1 LNECET
7 QQSHPD
13 ICACWVSLCSTQ
25 PTPILYPLP
34 MSDRITIIGAGAW
47 GSALGNLTQINGC
60 EPTIWS
66 RNCDRTLA
74 EMVADRVAIISAVSM
89 SGVLAVI
96 DRLAGAIEPQQIIVT
111 ATKGLDAKTN
121 LTPAQLWRKAFPEN
135 PIVVLSGPNLSL
147 EIQQGLPAATVVAS
161 DRAAAATKVQEIFS
175 SPKFRVYTNDDPV
188 GVEIAGTV
196 KNVIAIAAGT
206 CDGLKLGN
214 NAKSALLT
222 RGLAEIIRIGQ
233 YWGGK
238 TETFYGLSGLGDLL
252 ATCNSPLSRNYQVG
266 YGLAQGKTLTEVLAN
281 LSGTAE
287 GINTTKVLIQ
297 IADRHQIYMPIT
309 ALVDRL
315 LQGQITAPE
324 AIVALMSL
332 DRKSE
337 Y

>member
-1 LNECET
+1 
-7 QQSHPD
+7 
-13 ICACWVSLCSTQ
+13 
-25 PTPILYPLP
+25 
-34 MSDRITIIGAGAW
+34 MSDRITIIGSGAW
-47 GSALGNLTQINGC
+47 GGALGSLTQINGY
-60 EPTIWS
+60 EPKIWS
-66 RNCDRTLA
+66 RSCGENLTDVIGGRT
-74 EMVADRVAIISAVSM
+74 AIISAVSM
-89 SGVLAVI
+89 SGVRAVI
-96 DRLAGAIEPQQIIVT
+96 DRLQGVITSHQIIVT
-111 ATKGLDAKTN
+111 ATKGLDAQTN
-121 LTPAQLWRKAFPEN
+121 CTPAKLWQTAFPDN

-161 DRAAAATKVQEIFS
+161 HDPAAATKIQEIFS
-175 SPKFRVYTNDDPV
+175 SPQFRVYTNDDPI

-196 KNVIAIAAGT
+196 KNVIAIAAGA

-266 YGLAQGKTLTEVLAN
+266 YGLAQGKTLSEILAN
-281 LSGTAE
+281 LQGTAE
-287 GINTTKVLIQ
+287 GINTTKVLVQ
-297 IADRHQIYMPIT
+297 IANQNQIYMPIT
-309 ALVDRL
+309 VLVDRL
-315 LQGQITAPE
+315 LAGQITAQA
-324 AIVALMSL
+324 AIIALMSL

>member
-1 LNECET
+1 
-7 QQSHPD
+7 
-13 ICACWVSLCSTQ
+13 
-25 PTPILYPLP
+25 
-34 MSDRITIIGAGAW
+34 MSERITIIGAGAW
-47 GSALGNLTQINGC
+47 GGALGNLTQVNGY

-66 RNCDRTLA
+66 RSCSENLTDVVKERT
-74 EMVADRVAIISAVSM
+74 AIISAVSM
-89 SGVLAVI
+89 SGVRAVI
-96 DRLAGAIEPQQIIVT
+96 DRLQGAIAPHQIVVT
-111 ATKGLDAKTN
+111 ATKGLDAQTN
-121 LTPAQLWRKAFPEN
+121 CTPAKLWQMAFPHN

-147 EIQQGLPAATVVAS
+147 EIQQGLPAATVIAS
-161 DRAAAATKVQEIFS
+161 DDAVAATKIQEIFS
-175 SPKFRVYTNDDPV
+175 SSQFRVYTNDDPI

-206 CDGLKLGN
+206 CDGLNLGN

-266 YGLAQGKTLTEVLAN
+266 YGLSQGKTLSEVLAD
-281 LSGTAE
+281 LQGTAE
-287 GINTTKVLIQ
+287 GVNTTKVLIQ
-297 IADRHQIYMPIT
+297 IADRNQIYMPIT
-309 ALVDRL
+309 VLVDRM

-324 AIVALMSL
+324 AIVALMSR

>member
-1 LNECET
+1 VTIAVKARQGYVL
-7 QQSHPD
+7 D
-13 ICACWVSLCSTQ
+13 RI
-25 PTPILYPLP
+25 PTPNC
-34 MSDRITIIGAGAW
+34 MNDRITIIGAGAW
-47 GSALGNLTQINGC
+47 GSALASLTQINGC

-66 RNCDRTLA
+66 RSSDRMLSET
-74 EMVADRVAIISAVSM
+74 VRDRVAIISAVSM
-89 SGVLAVI
+89 SGVRAVI
-96 DRLAGAIEPQQIIVT
+96 ERLQGEIAPHQIIVT
-111 ATKGLDAKTN
+111 ATKGLDAETN
-121 LTPAQLWRKAFPEN
+121 CTPAKLWQIAFPHN

-161 DRAAAATKVQEIFS
+161 HHPDASNKIQEIFS

-266 YGLAQGKTLTEVLAN
+266 YGLAQGQTLSEVLAD
-281 LSGTAE
+281 LQGTAE

-309 ALVDRL
+309 VLVDRL

-324 AIVALMSL
+324 AMVALMSR

>member
-1 LNECET
+1 
-7 QQSHPD
+7 
-13 ICACWVSLCSTQ
+13 
-25 PTPILYPLP
+25 
-34 MSDRITIIGAGAW
+34 MSDQITIIGAGAW
-47 GSALGNLTQINGC
+47 GGALAKLTQVNGS

-66 RNCDRTLA
+66 RNCGLA
-74 EMVADRVAIISAVSM
+74 LTVAIADRVAIVSAVSM
-89 SGVLAVI
+89 SGVSSVI
-96 DRLAGAIEPQQIIVT
+96 AQLTGSIKPDQIIVT
-111 ATKGLDAKTN
+111 ATKGLDAQTN
-121 LTPAQLWRKAFPEN
+121 LTPAQLWHQAFPHN

-161 DRAAAATKVQEIFS
+161 ENPAAASKIQAIFS
-175 SPKFRVYTNDDPV
+175 SPQFRVYTNDDPV

-206 CDGLKLGN
+206 CDGLQLGN

-266 YGLAQGKTLTEVLAN
+266 YGLAQGKTLDQVLVN
-281 LSGTAE
+281 LPGTAE
-287 GINTTKVLIQ
+287 GINTTKVLVK

-309 ALVDRL
+309 VLVDQL
-315 LQGQITAPE
+315 LQAKITAPA
-324 AIVALMSL
+324 AITALMSR

>member
-1 LNECET
+1 M
-7 QQSHPD
+7 
-13 ICACWVSLCSTQ
+13 
-25 PTPILYPLP
+25 PLLRNFFNL

-47 GSALGNLTQINGC
+47 GGALAGLTEINGYA
-60 EPTIWS
+60 PTIWS
-66 RNCDRTLA
+66 RSNDRILA
-74 EMVADRVAIISAVSM
+74 NDVCDRVAIISAVSM
-89 SGVLAVI
+89 AGVREVI
-96 DRLAGAIEPQQIIVT
+96 DRLQDKIEPHQIIVT
-111 ATKGLDAKTN
+111 ATKGLDAQTN
-121 LTPAQLWRKAFPEN
+121 STPAQLWHTAFPDN

-161 DRAAAATKVQEIFS
+161 TNIAAATQIQTIFS

-196 KNVIAIAAGT
+196 KNTIAIAAGT

-233 YWGGK
+233 YWGAK

-252 ATCNSPLSRNYQVG
+252 TTCNSPLSRNYQVG
-266 YGLAQGKTLTEVLAN
+266 YGLAQGKTLTEVLAD
-281 LSGTAE
+281 LKGTAE

-297 IADRHQIYMPIT
+297 IANQHQIYMPIT
-309 ALVDRL
+309 VLVDRL
-315 LQGQITAPE
+315 LQGQITAE
-324 AIVALMSL
+324 AAIMALML
-332 DRKSE
+332 RDRKAE

>member
-1 LNECET
+1 M
-7 QQSHPD
+7 D
-13 ICACWVSLCSTQ
+13 
-25 PTPILYPLP
+25 
-34 MSDRITIIGAGAW
+34 DRITIIGAGAW
-47 GSALGNLTQINGC
+47 GRALGNLTQINGYV
-60 EPTIWS
+60 PTVWS
-66 RNCDRTLA
+66 RSCGQELA
-74 EMVADRVAIISAVSM
+74 EAVRDRVAIISAVSM
-89 SGVLAVI
+89 SGVREVI
-96 DRLAGAIEPQQIIVT
+96 DQLPGSIEPDQIIVT
-111 ATKGLDAKTN
+111 ATKGLDASTN
-121 LTPAQLWRKAFPEN
+121 STPAQLWRAAFPDN

-161 DRAAAATKVQEIFS
+161 DRAEAATQIQTIFS
-175 SPKFRVYTNDDPV
+175 SPKFRVYTNDDPI

-233 YWGGK
+233 YWGAK

-252 ATCNSPLSRNYQVG
+252 TTCNSPLSRNYQVG
-266 YGLAQGKTLTEVLAN
+266 YGLAQGKTLDEILAD
-281 LSGTAE
+281 LQGTAE

-297 IADRHQIYMPIT
+297 IATQNDIDMPIT
-309 ALVDRL
+309 VLVDRL
-315 LQGQITAPE
+315 LQGQITAQA
-324 AIVALMSL
+324 AIMALMQR

>member
-1 LNECET
+1 MN
-7 QQSHPD
+7 
-13 ICACWVSLCSTQ
+13 A
-25 PTPILYPLP
+25 
-34 MSDRITIIGAGAW
+34 RITIIGAGAW
-47 GSALGNLTQINGC
+47 GVALAKLTQINGC
-60 EPTIWS
+60 QPTMWS
-66 RNCDRTLA
+66 RNCEQELVETIR
-74 EMVADRVAIISAVSM
+74 DRVAIISAVSM
-89 SGVLAVI
+89 SGVSTVI
-96 DRLAGAIEPQQIIVT
+96 DRLQGAIEPNQIIVT

-121 LTPAQLWRKAFPEN
+121 LTPAQLWHQAFPAN

-161 DRAAAATKVQEIFS
+161 DRADAATTVQEIFS

-196 KNVIAIAAGT
+196 KNTIAIAAGT

-222 RGLAEIIRIGQ
+222 RGLTEIIRIGQ
-233 YWGGK
+233 HWGGK

-266 YGLAQGKTLTEVLAN
+266 YGLAQGKTLGEVLAN
-281 LSGTAE
+281 LQGTAE

-309 ALVDRL
+309 VLVARL
-315 LQGQITAPE
+315 LKGQITAEE
-324 AIVALMSL
+324 AIVALMSR

>member
-1 LNECET
+1 
-7 QQSHPD
+7 
-13 ICACWVSLCSTQ
+13 
-25 PTPILYPLP
+25 
-34 MSDRITIIGAGAW
+34 
-47 GSALGNLTQINGC
+47 
-60 EPTIWS
+60 
-66 RNCDRTLA
+66 
-74 EMVADRVAIISAVSM
+74 AVSM
-89 SGVLAVI
+89 SGVRAVI
-96 DRLAGAIEPQQIIVT
+96 DRLQGSIAPHQIIVT
-111 ATKGLDAKTN
+111 ATKGLDAQTN
-121 LTPAQLWRKAFPEN
+121 CTPAKLWQTAFPHN

-147 EIQQGLPAATVVAS
+147 EIQQGLPAATVI
-161 DRAAAATKVQEIFS
+161 AADDAVAATKIQGIFS
-175 SPKFRVYTNDDPV
+175 SPQFRVYTNDDPI

-206 CDGLKLGN
+206 CDGLNLGN

-266 YGLAQGKTLTEVLAN
+266 YGLAQGKTLSEVLAT
-281 LSGTAE
+281 LQGTAE
-287 GINTTKVLIQ
+287 GINTTKVLSQ
-297 IADRHQIYMPIT
+297 VASKNQIYMPIT
-309 ALVDRL
+309 VLVDRL

-324 AIVALMSL
+324 AIVALMSR

>member
-1 LNECET
+1 M
-7 QQSHPD
+7 PD
-13 ICACWVSLCSTQ
+13 Q
-25 PTPILYPLP
+25 
-34 MSDRITIIGAGAW
+34 ITIIGAGAW
-47 GSALGNLTQINGC
+47 GGALANLTQINGY

-66 RNCDRTLA
+66 RSSDLQLIETIGDRT
-74 EMVADRVAIISAVSM
+74 AIISAVSM
-89 SGVLAVI
+89 SGVRAVI
-96 DRLAGAIEPQQIIVT
+96 EQLQGKIDPSQIIVT
-111 ATKGLDAKTN
+111 ATKGLDAQTN
-121 LTPAQLWRKAFPEN
+121 LTPAQLWHQAFPDN

-161 DRAAAATKVQEIFS
+161 HDPAAVNTVQEIFS
-175 SPKFRVYTNDDPV
+175 SPQFRVYTNDDPV

-196 KNVIAIAAGT
+196 KNTIAIAAGT

-252 ATCNSPLSRNYQVG
+252 TTCNSPLSRNYQVG
-266 YGLAQGKTLTEVLAN
+266 YGLAQGRNLSAVLAD
-281 LSGTAE
+281 LQGTAE
-287 GINTTKVLIQ
+287 GINTTQVLIQ
-297 IADRHQIYMPIT
+297 VANKNKIYMPIT

-324 AIVALMSL
+324 AIVALMSR

-337 Y
+337 

>member
-1 LNECET
+1 M
-7 QQSHPD
+7 P
-13 ICACWVSLCSTQ
+13 
-25 PTPILYPLP
+25 
-34 MSDRITIIGAGAW
+34 DRITIIGAGAW
-47 GSALGNLTQINGC
+47 GGALAKLTQVNGY

-66 RNCDRTLA
+66 RNCRRDLAETILDRT
-74 EMVADRVAIISAVSM
+74 AIISAVSM
-89 SGVLAVI
+89 SGVRAVI
-96 DRLAGAIEPQQIIVT
+96 DRLQGSIAPQQIIVT
-111 ATKGLDAKTN
+111 ATKGLDAQTN
-121 LTPAQLWRKAFPEN
+121 LTPAQLWHQAFPAN
-135 PIVVLSGPNLSL
+135 SIVVLSGPNLSL

-161 DRAAAATKVQEIFS
+161 HDAAAANTIQEIFS
-175 SPKFRVYTNDDPV
+175 SSKFRVYTNDDPV

-233 YWGGK
+233 HWGGN
-238 TETFYGLSGLGDLL
+238 TATFYGLSGLGDLL
-252 ATCNSPLSRNYQVG
+252 TTCNSPLSRNYQVG
-266 YGLAQGKTLTEVLAN
+266 YGLAQGQSLSEVLAN
-281 LSGTAE
+281 LQGTAE
-287 GINTTKVLIQ
+287 GINTTQVLMQ
-297 IADRHQIYMPIT
+297 VANNNQIYMPIT

-324 AIVALMSL
+324 AIIDLMSR

>member
-1 LNECET
+1 
-7 QQSHPD
+7 
-13 ICACWVSLCSTQ
+13 
-25 PTPILYPLP
+25 
-34 MSDRITIIGAGAW
+34 MSDRIVIVGAGAW
-47 GSALGNLTQINGC
+47 GGALADLTRINGG
-60 EPTIWS
+60 EPLIWS
-66 RNCDRTLA
+66 RNCDSQLA
-74 EMVADRVAIISAVSM
+74 EMVCQQTAIISAVSM
-89 SGVLAVI
+89 SGVRAVI
-96 DRLAGAIEPQQIIVT
+96 AQLAGSIDPHQIIVT
-111 ATKGLDAKTN
+111 ATKGLDAQTN
-121 LTPAQLWRKAFPEN
+121 LTPAQLWHQAFPLN

-161 DRAAAATKVQEIFS
+161 DDGDAANTIQEIFS

-222 RGLAEIIRIGQ
+222 RGLAEIVRIGQ

-266 YGLAQGKTLTEVLAN
+266 YGLAQGKTLDEVLAN
-281 LSGTAE
+281 LQGTAE
-287 GINTTKVLIQ
+287 GVNTTKVLIK

-309 ALVDRL
+309 GLVDRL
-315 LQGQITAPE
+315 LAGTITAPE
-324 AIVALMSL
+324 AIVALMSR

>member
-1 LNECET
+1 
-7 QQSHPD
+7 
-13 ICACWVSLCSTQ
+13 
-25 PTPILYPLP
+25 

-47 GSALGNLTQINGC
+47 GSALASLTQVNGC

-66 RNCDRTLA
+66 RSSDRMLA
-74 EMVADRVAIISAVSM
+74 ETVHDRVAIISAVSM
-89 SGVLAVI
+89 SGVRAVI
-96 DRLAGAIEPQQIIVT
+96 ERLQSEIKPHQIIVT
-111 ATKGLDAKTN
+111 ATKGLDAQTN
-121 LTPAQLWRKAFPEN
+121 CTPAKLWQTAFPNN

-161 DRAAAATKVQEIFS
+161 HHPDASTKIQEIFS
-175 SPKFRVYTNDDPV
+175 SPKFRVYTNDDPI

-252 ATCNSPLSRNYQVG
+252 ATCNSSLSRNYQVG
-266 YGLAQGKTLTEVLAN
+266 YGLAQGKTLTEVLDN
-281 LSGTAE
+281 LAGTAE

-297 IADRHQIYMPIT
+297 IANQHQIYMPIT
-309 ALVDRL
+309 VLVDRL

-324 AIVALMSL
+324 AIIALMSR

>member
-1 LNECET
+1 
-7 QQSHPD
+7 
-13 ICACWVSLCSTQ
+13 
-25 PTPILYPLP
+25 
-34 MSDRITIIGAGAW
+34 MSDRIVIVGAGAW
-47 GSALGNLTQINGC
+47 GGALADLTRINGG
-60 EPTIWS
+60 EPSIWS
-66 RNCDRTLA
+66 RNCDCQLA
-74 EMVADRVAIISAVSM
+74 EMVRQQTAIISAVSM
-89 SGVLAVI
+89 SGVRAVI
-96 DRLAGAIEPQQIIVT
+96 AQLAGSIDPHQIIVT
-111 ATKGLDAKTN
+111 ATKGLDAQTN
-121 LTPAQLWRKAFPEN
+121 LTPAQLWHQAFPLN

-161 DRAAAATKVQEIFS
+161 DDVDAANTIQEIFS

-222 RGLAEIIRIGQ
+222 RGLAEIVRIGQ

-266 YGLAQGKTLTEVLAN
+266 YGLAQGKTLDEVLAN
-281 LSGTAE
+281 LQGTAE
-287 GINTTKVLIQ
+287 GVNTTKVLIK

-309 ALVDRL
+309 GLVDRL
-315 LQGQITAPE
+315 LAGTITAPE
-324 AIVALMSL
+324 AIVALMSR

>member
-1 LNECET
+1 
-7 QQSHPD
+7 
-13 ICACWVSLCSTQ
+13 
-25 PTPILYPLP
+25 

-47 GSALGNLTQINGC
+47 GGALANLTQINGYV
-60 EPTIWS
+60 PTIWS
-66 RNCDRTLA
+66 RNCGENLA
-74 EMVADRVAIISAVSM
+74 DTIIDRVAIISAVSM
-89 SGVLAVI
+89 SGVRAVI
-96 DRLAGAIEPQQIIVT
+96 EQLQGFIKPNQIIVT
-111 ATKGLDAKTN
+111 ATKGLDAQTN
-121 LTPAQLWRKAFPEN
+121 LTPAQLWRNAFPNN

-161 DRAAAATKVQEIFS
+161 LDSAAANKIQEIFS

-206 CDGLKLGN
+206 CDGLQLGN

-238 TETFYGLSGLGDLL
+238 PETFYGLSGLGDLL
-252 ATCNSPLSRNYQVG
+252 TTCNSPLSRNYQVG
-266 YGLAQGKTLTEVLAN
+266 YGLAQGRTLSEVLAD
-281 LSGTAE
+281 LKGTAE
-287 GINTTKVLIQ
+287 GVNTTKVLIQ
-297 IADRHQIYMPIT
+297 IANQHQIYMPIT
-309 ALVDRL
+309 VLVDRM
-315 LQGQITAPE
+315 LQGQITAQE
-324 AIVALMSL
+324 AIIALMSR

>member
-1 LNECET
+1 M
-7 QQSHPD
+7 P
-13 ICACWVSLCSTQ
+13 
-25 PTPILYPLP
+25 
-34 MSDRITIIGAGAW
+34 DRITIIGAGAW
-47 GSALGNLTQINGC
+47 GGALANLTQVNGY

-66 RNCDRTLA
+66 RNCGRYLAETILDRT
-74 EMVADRVAIISAVSM
+74 AIISAVSM
-89 SGVLAVI
+89 SGVRAVI
-96 DRLAGAIEPQQIIVT
+96 DRLQGSIAPQQIIVT
-111 ATKGLDAKTN
+111 ATKGLDAQTN
-121 LTPAQLWRKAFPEN
+121 LTPAQLWHQAFPAN
-135 PIVVLSGPNLSL
+135 SIVVLSGPNLSL

-161 DRAAAATKVQEIFS
+161 HDAAAANTIQEIFS
-175 SPKFRVYTNDDPV
+175 SSKFRVYTNDDPV

-233 YWGGK
+233 HWGGN
-238 TETFYGLSGLGDLL
+238 TATFYGLSGLGDLL
-252 ATCNSPLSRNYQVG
+252 TTCNSPLSRNYQVG
-266 YGLAQGKTLTEVLAN
+266 YGLAQGQSLSEVLAN
-281 LSGTAE
+281 LQGTAE
-287 GINTTKVLIQ
+287 GINTTQVLMQ
-297 IADRHQIYMPIT
+297 VANNNQIYMPIT

-324 AIVALMSL
+324 AIIDLMSR

>member
-1 LNECET
+1 MN
-7 QQSHPD
+7 
-13 ICACWVSLCSTQ
+13 
-25 PTPILYPLP
+25 
-34 MSDRITIIGAGAW
+34 DRITIIGAGAW
-47 GSALGNLTQINGC
+47 GSALAGLVQIDGC

-66 RNCDRTLA
+66 RNCGQELTAAIR
-74 EMVADRVAIISAVSM
+74 DRVAIISAVSM
-89 SGVLAVI
+89 SGVSAVI
-96 DRLAGAIEPQQIIVT
+96 ERLQGAIEPSQIIVT

-121 LTPAQLWRKAFPEN
+121 LTPAQLWHQAFPTN

-161 DRAAAATKVQEIFS
+161 DRADAATKVQEIFS

-222 RGLAEIIRIGQ
+222 RGLTEIIRIGQ
-233 YWGGK
+233 HWGGK

-266 YGLAQGKTLTEVLAN
+266 YALAQGKTLNEVLLN
-281 LSGTAE
+281 LQGTAE

-297 IADRHQIYMPIT
+297 IAQQNQIYMPIT
-309 ALVDRL
+309 LLVDRM
-315 LQGQITAPE
+315 LQGQITAAE
-324 AIVALMSL
+324 AIIALMSR

>member
-1 LNECET
+1 M
-7 QQSHPD
+7 P
-13 ICACWVSLCSTQ
+13 
-25 PTPILYPLP
+25 
-34 MSDRITIIGAGAW
+34 DRITIIGAGAW
-47 GSALGNLTQINGC
+47 GGALAKLTQVNGY

-66 RNCDRTLA
+66 RNCGRDLAETILDRT
-74 EMVADRVAIISAVSM
+74 AIISAVSM
-89 SGVLAVI
+89 SGVRAVI
-96 DRLAGAIEPQQIIVT
+96 DRLQGSIAPQQIIVT
-111 ATKGLDAKTN
+111 ATKGLDAQTN
-121 LTPAQLWRKAFPEN
+121 LTPAQLWHQAFPAN
-135 PIVVLSGPNLSL
+135 SIVVLSGPNLSL

-161 DRAAAATKVQEIFS
+161 HDAAAANTIQEIFS
-175 SPKFRVYTNDDPV
+175 SSKFRVYTNDDPV

-233 YWGGK
+233 HWGGN
-238 TETFYGLSGLGDLL
+238 TATFYGLSGLGDLL
-252 ATCNSPLSRNYQVG
+252 TTCNSPLSRNYQVG
-266 YGLAQGKTLTEVLAN
+266 YGLAQGQSLSEVLAN
-281 LSGTAE
+281 LQGTAE
-287 GINTTKVLIQ
+287 GINTTQVLMQ
-297 IADRHQIYMPIT
+297 VANNNQIYMPIT

-324 AIVALMSL
+324 AIIDLMSR